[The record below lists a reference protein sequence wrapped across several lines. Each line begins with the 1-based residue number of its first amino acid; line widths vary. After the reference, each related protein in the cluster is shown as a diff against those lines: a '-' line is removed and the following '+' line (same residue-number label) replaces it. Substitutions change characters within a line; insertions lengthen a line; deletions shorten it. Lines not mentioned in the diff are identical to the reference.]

1 MHNYHNIAINI
12 AIDLHI
18 PMCYHSN
25 IQVIFCR
32 KNIKK
37 EMVKLIIIIE
47 MIIAI
52 LTITGILIG
61 LCKRSPKKVIIF
73 SILTIIILFIA
84 IFLTL
89 ALENPKMEVNEI
101 IQIEV
106 SSIDEIKPPKTTY
119 MYRDVTN
126 NVEISG
132 NIEYK
137 KIGEYEIE
145 YAVPMLFKT
154 YTQKQIIKIV
164 DTTPPEITLEGG
176 EVITQ
181 SNRIKYQELGFKA
194 IDNYDGDI
202 TGSVTTE
209 ESKIDENTLE
219 IIYTV
224 SDSSGNTSVKKRT
237 VNLVDDNPP
246 TITLNGTPKIAI
258 VVGNEYKE
266 QGAKAKDDKD
276 GDLTKNIKIEGTVD
290 TSKIGE
296 YTITYKV
303 TDKSGN
309 IATKTRTVVVTNE
322 PAKAKQGTDGEKG
335 VIYLT
340 FDDGPTTTITPQI
353 LDILKKKNVK
363 ATFFILNY
371 SDAGEQVVKREVEE
385 GHTVA
390 IHGYSHNYNTIYR
403 SVDAYMQNITM
414 LQNRIKNSTGYNATI
429 TRFPGGS
436 SNTVSKFNPGIMT
449 ILTKEVVDRGYKYF
463 DWNVSSGDAGGAK
476 TSEDVYNNVT
486 KNLSKSRMNV
496 VLMHDFN
503 GNTKTLN
510 ALEAIIDYGIENGY
524 TFARITEDT
533 PMVTH
538 RVNN

>member
-1 MHNYHNIAINI
+1 M
-12 AIDLHI
+12 
-18 PMCYHSN
+18 
-25 IQVIFCR
+25 
-32 KNIKK
+32 
-37 EMVKLIIIIE
+37 IIIIE

-52 LTITGILIG
+52 VAITGILIG
-61 LCKRSPKKVIIF
+61 LCKKFPKKAIIF
-73 SILTIIILFIA
+73 SILTVVILFIA

-89 ALENPKMEVNEI
+89 ALENPKMEISELIQVEVNTENRI
-101 IQIEV
+101 NQ
-106 SSIDEIKPPKTTY
+106 PKTIY
-119 MYRDVTN
+119 MYQDVTN
-126 NVEISG
+126 NVKISG
-132 NIEYK
+132 NVEWNK
-137 KIGEYEIE
+137 TGNYEIQYE
-145 YAVPMLFKT
+145 VPMLFKT
-154 YTQKQIIKIV
+154 YTKSQIIKIV
-164 DTTPPEITLEGG
+164 DTTPPEIVLEGG
-176 EVITQ
+176 DTIKQ
-181 SNRIKYQELGFKA
+181 SNKIKYQELGVKA

-202 TGSVTTE
+202 TESITTE
-209 ESKIDENTLE
+209 EKKIDENTLE

-224 SDSSGNTSVKKRT
+224 SDSSENISVKKRT
-237 VNLVDDNPP
+237 VNIIDDTPP
-246 TITLNGTPKIAI
+246 TITLNGASKIAI
-258 VVGNEYKE
+258 TVGKEYKE
-266 QGAKAKDDKD
+266 QGAKAIDDKD
-276 GDLTKNIKIEGTVD
+276 GDLTKNIQIEGTVD
-290 TSKIGE
+290 TSKTGT

-309 IATKTRTVVVTNE
+309 VAIKTRTVVVTNE
-322 PAKAKQGTDGEKG
+322 PAKAKPGVDGEKG

-371 SDAGEQVVKREVEE
+371 SEAGEQVVKREIEE

-390 IHGYSHNYNTIYR
+390 IHGYSHNYNTIYQ

-414 LQNRIKNSTGYNATI
+414 LQDRIRNSTGYNATI

-436 SNTVSKFNPGIMT
+436 SNTVSKYNPGIMT

-476 TSEDVYNNVT
+476 TAEDVYNNVT

-524 TFARITEDT
+524 TFARITENT

-538 RVNN
+538 GVNN

>member
-1 MHNYHNIAINI
+1 M
-12 AIDLHI
+12 
-18 PMCYHSN
+18 
-25 IQVIFCR
+25 
-32 KNIKK
+32 
-37 EMVKLIIIIE
+37 IIIIE

-52 LTITGILIG
+52 VAITGILIG
-61 LCKRSPKKVIIF
+61 LCKKSPKKAIIF
-73 SILTIIILFIA
+73 SILTVVILFIA

-89 ALENPKMEVNEI
+89 ALENPKMEISELIQVEVNTENRI
-101 IQIEV
+101 N
-106 SSIDEIKPPKTTY
+106 PPKTTY
-119 MYRDVTN
+119 MYQDVTN
-126 NVEISG
+126 NVKISG
-132 NIEYK
+132 NVEWNK
-137 KIGEYEIE
+137 TGNYEIQYE
-145 YAVPMLFKT
+145 VPMLFKT
-154 YTQKQIIKIV
+154 YTKSQIIKIV
-164 DTTPPEITLEGG
+164 DTTPPEIVLEGG
-176 EVITQ
+176 DTIKQ
-181 SNRIKYQELGFKA
+181 SNKIKYQELGVKA

-202 TGSVTTE
+202 TENITTE
-209 ESKIDENTLE
+209 EKKIDENTLE

-224 SDSSGNTSVKKRT
+224 SDSSGNISVKKRT
-237 VNLVDDNPP
+237 VNIIDDTPP
-246 TITLNGTPKIAI
+246 TITLNGASKIAI
-258 VVGNEYKE
+258 TVGKEYKE
-266 QGAKAKDDKD
+266 QGAKAIDDKD
-276 GDLTKNIKIEGTVD
+276 GDLTKNIQIEGTVD
-290 TSKIGE
+290 TSKTGT

-309 IATKTRTVVVTNE
+309 VAIKTRTVVVTNE
-322 PAKAKQGTDGEKG
+322 PAKAKPGVDGEKG

-371 SDAGEQVVKREVEE
+371 SEAGEQVVKREVAE

-390 IHGYSHNYNTIYR
+390 IHGYSHNYNTIYQ

-414 LQNRIKNSTGYNATI
+414 LQDRIRNSTGYNATI

-436 SNTVSKFNPGIMT
+436 SNTVSKYNPGIMT

-476 TSEDVYNNVT
+476 TAEDVYNNVT

-524 TFARITEDT
+524 TFARITENT

-538 RVNN
+538 GVNN

>member
-1 MHNYHNIAINI
+1 M
-12 AIDLHI
+12 
-18 PMCYHSN
+18 
-25 IQVIFCR
+25 
-32 KNIKK
+32 
-37 EMVKLIIIIE
+37 IIIIE

-52 LTITGILIG
+52 VAITGILIG
-61 LCKRSPKKVIIF
+61 LCKKSPKKAIIF
-73 SILTIIILFIA
+73 SILTVVILFIA

-89 ALENPKMEVNEI
+89 SLENPKMEISELIQVEVNTENRI
-101 IQIEV
+101 NQ
-106 SSIDEIKPPKTTY
+106 PKTIY
-119 MYRDVTN
+119 MYQDVTN
-126 NVEISG
+126 NVKISG
-132 NIEYK
+132 NVEWNK
-137 KIGEYEIE
+137 TGNYEIQYE
-145 YAVPMLFKT
+145 VPMLFKT
-154 YTQKQIIKIV
+154 YTKSQIIKIV
-164 DTTPPEITLEGG
+164 DTTPPEIVLEGG
-176 EVITQ
+176 DTIKQ
-181 SNRIKYQELGFKA
+181 SNKIKYQELGVKA

-202 TGSVTTE
+202 TESITTE
-209 ESKIDENTLE
+209 EKKIDENTLE

-224 SDSSGNTSVKKRT
+224 SDSSGNISVKKRT
-237 VNLVDDNPP
+237 VNIIDDTPP
-246 TITLNGTPKIAI
+246 TITLNGASKIAI
-258 VVGNEYKE
+258 TVGKEYKE
-266 QGAKAKDDKD
+266 QGAKAIDDKD
-276 GDLTKNIKIEGTVD
+276 GDLTKNIQIEGTVD
-290 TSKIGE
+290 TSKTGT

-309 IATKTRTVVVTNE
+309 VAIKTRTVVVTNE
-322 PAKAKQGTDGEKG
+322 SAKAKPGVDGEKG

-371 SDAGEQVVKREVEE
+371 SEAGEQVVKREVEE

-390 IHGYSHNYNTIYR
+390 IHGYSHNYNTIYQ
-403 SVDAYMQNITM
+403 SIDAYMQNITM
-414 LQNRIKNSTGYNATI
+414 LQDRIRNSTGYNATI

-436 SNTVSKFNPGIMT
+436 SNTVSKYNPGIMT

-476 TSEDVYNNVT
+476 TAEDVYNNVT

-524 TFARITEDT
+524 TFARITENT

-538 RVNN
+538 GVNN

>member
-1 MHNYHNIAINI
+1 
-12 AIDLHI
+12 
-18 PMCYHSN
+18 
-25 IQVIFCR
+25 
-32 KNIKK
+32 
-37 EMVKLIIIIE
+37 MVIIIE

-52 LTITGILIG
+52 IAITGILIG
-61 LCKRSPKKVIIF
+61 LCKKSPKKAILF

-84 IFLTL
+84 IFFTL
-89 ALENPKMEVNEI
+89 ALEKPKMESNEI
-101 IQIEV
+101 EQIEV
-106 SSIDEIKPPKTTY
+106 NTIRQLKLPKTIY
-119 MYRDVTN
+119 MYQDVTD
-126 NVEISG
+126 NVKILG
-132 NIEYK
+132 DIEYN
-137 KIGEYEIE
+137 KIGNYEIE
-145 YAVPMLFKT
+145 YEVPMLFKT
-154 YTQKQIIKIV
+154 YTKKQIVKIV

-176 EVITQ
+176 DTINQ
-181 SNRIKYQELGFKA
+181 SNKIKYQELGVKA
-194 IDNYDGDI
+194 VDNYDGDI
-202 TGSVTTE
+202 TESIITE
-209 ESKIDENTLE
+209 ENKIDENTLE

-224 SDSSGNTSVKKRT
+224 SDSSGNISVKKRT
-237 VNLVDDNPP
+237 VNLIDDTPP
-246 TITLNGTPKIAI
+246 TITLNGAPKIAI
-258 VVGNEYKE
+258 VVGNQYKE
-266 QGAKAKDDKD
+266 QGAKAIDDKD
-276 GDLTKNIKIEGTVD
+276 GDLTAKIQIEGTVD
-290 TSKIGE
+290 TSKTGE

-303 TDKSGN
+303 TDKNGN
-309 IATKTRTVVVTNE
+309 TAKKTRTVVVTNE
-322 PAKAKQGTDGEKG
+322 PAKAKPGIDGEKG

-371 SDAGEQVVKREVEE
+371 SEAGEQVVKREVAE

-414 LQNRIKNSTGYNATI
+414 LQNRIRNSTGYNATI

-436 SNTVSKFNPGIMT
+436 SNTVSKYNPGIMT

-524 TFARITEDT
+524 TFAKITEDT

>member
-1 MHNYHNIAINI
+1 M
-12 AIDLHI
+12 
-18 PMCYHSN
+18 
-25 IQVIFCR
+25 
-32 KNIKK
+32 
-37 EMVKLIIIIE
+37 IIIIE

-52 LTITGILIG
+52 VAITGILIG
-61 LCKRSPKKVIIF
+61 LCKKSPKKAIIF
-73 SILTIIILFIA
+73 SILTVVILFIA

-89 ALENPKMEVNEI
+89 SLENPKMEISELIQVEVNTENRI
-101 IQIEV
+101 NQ
-106 SSIDEIKPPKTTY
+106 PKTIY
-119 MYRDVTN
+119 MYQDVTN
-126 NVEISG
+126 NVKISG
-132 NIEYK
+132 NVEWNK
-137 KIGEYEIE
+137 TGNYEIQYE
-145 YAVPMLFKT
+145 VPMLFKT
-154 YTQKQIIKIV
+154 YTKSQIIKIV
-164 DTTPPEITLEGG
+164 DTTPPEIVLEGG
-176 EVITQ
+176 DTIKQ
-181 SNRIKYQELGFKA
+181 SNKIKYQELGVKA

-202 TGSVTTE
+202 TESITTE
-209 ESKIDENTLE
+209 EKKIDENTLE

-224 SDSSGNTSVKKRT
+224 SDSSGNISVKKRT
-237 VNLVDDNPP
+237 VNIIDDTPP
-246 TITLNGTPKIAI
+246 TITLNGASKIAI
-258 VVGNEYKE
+258 TIGKEYKE
-266 QGAKAKDDKD
+266 QGAKAIDDKD
-276 GDLTKNIKIEGTVD
+276 GDLTKNIQIEGTVD
-290 TSKIGE
+290 TSKTGT

-303 TDKSGN
+303 TDKSEN
-309 IATKTRTVVVTNE
+309 VAIKTRTVVVTNE
-322 PAKAKQGTDGEKG
+322 PAKAKPGVDGEKG

-371 SDAGEQVVKREVEE
+371 SEAGEQVVKREIEE

-390 IHGYSHNYNTIYR
+390 IHGYSHNYNTIYQ

-414 LQNRIKNSTGYNATI
+414 LQDRIRNSTGYNATI

-436 SNTVSKFNPGIMT
+436 SNTVSKYNPGIMT

-476 TSEDVYNNVT
+476 TAEDVYNNVT

-524 TFARITEDT
+524 TFARITENT

-538 RVNN
+538 GVNN